1 MDQSSPLNLDHN
13 IYSDQTLFTNVP
25 QPTFINV
32 EYYFNKIYVFFR
44 DISGSGSGRN
54 SVGYDDALGYG
65 SRGVEE
71 GINSGFFVDILQFFL
86 YLILIFSMTV
96 IAYIIVRMIELR
108 KKEDEYMQQEIA
120 SYAKRRE
127 EEKQR
132 KEIGGGG
139 GGKIKNPR
147 WEKILE
153 HLYSE
158 RSADWKLAII
168 DADEMLFG
176 LMTDLGFKGESFG
189 DKLKSADRDKFHS
202 LSAAWEVHTIRNR
215 IAHEGIAYE
224 LSQREAKRVIALYE
238 QIFHEFGYL

>member
-32 EYYFNKIYVFFR
+32 EYYFNKIYVFFKN
-44 DISGSGSGRN
+44 ISGSGSGRN
-54 SVGYDDALGYG
+54 SVGYDDTFGYG
-65 SRGVEE
+65 SKVADE

-96 IAYIIVRMIELR
+96 IAYIVVRMLELR
-108 KKEDEYMQQEIA
+108 KKEDEYLSQEIEA
-120 SYAKRRE
+120 YAQR
-127 EEKQR
+127 R
-132 KEIGGGG
+132 KEEAEKKFSGLTSN
-139 GGKIKNPR
+139 KTQNPR
-147 WEKILE
+147 WGKVLE
-153 HLYSE
+153 HLYSD
-158 RSADWKLAII
+158 RPADWKLAII

-224 LSQREAKRVIALYE
+224 LSHREAKRVIALYE
-238 QIFHEFGYL
+238 QIFHEFGYV